1 MNLIGLLCLLLIG
14 SFAFPVM
21 SIAVPGLP
29 ESAVI
34 TVTGANL
41 FEHSLFGIFPPA
53 VAMLAF
59 ANACTGNWNK
69 KIRTLAVLMLI
80 LSTAAYAVA
89 FFEAKE
95 WLVSISPCDINYGTG
110 AVIYLISE
118 VLLSAALIFEG
129 KLTERTD

>member
-1 MNLIGLLCLLLIG
+1 MGITGLLCLLLIG
-14 SFAFPVM
+14 TFAFPVM
-21 SIAVPGLP
+21 SINVPGLP

-59 ANACTGNWNK
+59 ANACTGNRNK
-69 KIRTLAVLMLI
+69 KRRILAVLMLV
-80 LSTAAYAVA
+80 LSTAAYSFA
-89 FFEAKE
+89 FLKAKE
-95 WLVSISPCDINYGTG
+95 WLASISPCDINYGTG